1 MRILRRPKAWD
12 IHGNCG
18 RRKRRFVFLVN
29 TIRKQFLVQDIGMK
43 KNNYVRKYAYL
54 ILIHRKRTTTKLN
67 VIALCEKQRIIM
79 MKSSDPVTWSEIGKG
94 PRTRQWYENCI
105 KKVFVLYLCCAIM
118 FRAIC
123 VRPRSRSLFINVW
136 KKKLSSGW
144 AEIFQRYFWTLI

>member
-1 MRILRRPKAWD
+1 MYKYFSNNLSDMRILRRPKARD
-12 IHGNCG
+12 INGNCG

-79 MKSSDPVTWSEIGKG
+79 MKSSDPVT
-94 PRTRQWYENCI
+94 
-105 KKVFVLYLCCAIM
+105 
-118 FRAIC
+118 
-123 VRPRSRSLFINVW
+123 
-136 KKKLSSGW
+136 
-144 AEIFQRYFWTLI
+144 